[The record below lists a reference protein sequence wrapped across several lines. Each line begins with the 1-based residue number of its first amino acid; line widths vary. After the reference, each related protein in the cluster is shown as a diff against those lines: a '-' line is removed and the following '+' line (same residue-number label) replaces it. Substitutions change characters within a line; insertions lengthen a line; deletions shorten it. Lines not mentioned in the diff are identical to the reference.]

1 MKQLLITIAVVL
13 LVGCGNSISDEGD
26 IIKNNVELKSKSFI
40 PSHSKRY
47 DTRKMAIERGSV
59 HTIKSLLIKDGL
71 DVNEIDFRG
80 RTVIHYALYSS
91 RSLEVMKLLI
101 TKEANINIVNNYG
114 ATALDI
120 ALFYNKTEIADLL
133 RKHGAKTAEELKA
146 EGK

>member
-1 MKQLLITIAVVL
+1 MKQLIITIAAVL
-13 LVGCGNSISDEGD
+13 LVGCGNSVSDEGD

-40 PSHSKRY
+40 PYHSKRY

-59 HTIKSLLIKDGL
+59 HTIKSLIKDGL

-120 ALFYNKTEIADLL
+120 ALFYDKTESAELL
-133 RKHGAKTAEELKA
+133 RKHGGKTGEELKA

>member
-1 MKQLLITIAVVL
+1 MKQLIITIAAVL
-13 LVGCGNSISDEGD
+13 LVGCGNSVSDEGD

-40 PSHSKRY
+40 PYHSKRY
-47 DTRKMAIERGSV
+47 DTRKIAIERGSV
-59 HTIKSLLIKDGL
+59 HTIKSLIKDGL

-120 ALFYNKTEIADLL
+120 ALFYDKTEIAELL
-133 RKHGAKTAEELKA
+133 RKHGGKTGEELKA